1 MIPNDINRPRQRSR
15 AATETTRAYLLIAL
29 TLFALLGL
37 GVLAIQSGAIDTLNA
52 SGVLG
57 ERP

>member
-1 MIPNDINRPRQRSR
+1 MQRRR
-15 AATETTRAYLLIAL
+15 AWAPTEATRTYLLIAL